1 MIANS
6 TPLIY
11 LGKIGKLH
19 LLKDLFG
26 TIIISEEVKKE
37 VVDQGKAL
45 HEPDAPIVERAI
57 NEGWIIVQPT
67 KILDTV
73 KDVGIDKG
81 EMEAISLAVT
91 AKDDILLDQ
100 THARVAAELVG
111 LEPHGTLFVLLKALA
126 AQRIGYDEYI
136 SLLENLITAGFRM
149 SDEIYLKAISAGK
162 KYEQKRE

>member
-91 AKDDILLDQ
+91 AKNDILLDQ